1 MLAVARIG
9 LMKIASHPPATANPQ
24 SKHGVYLRRG
34 ETAMSSSLTGNGI
47 AGEGEG
53 IAKEKVDTADTPARP
68 GINSLETPELGHQ
81 SHIDRLAEDSAR
93 RASNRQAHNEGDIFT
108 K

>member
-1 MLAVARIG
+1 
-9 LMKIASHPPATANPQ
+9 
-24 SKHGVYLRRG
+24 
-34 ETAMSSSLTGNGI
+34 MSSSMTGNGS

-68 GINSLETPELGHQ
+68 GVNSLNRPEPGHQ
-81 SHIDRLAEDSAR
+81 SKVDSLAEDSALR
-93 RASNRQAHNEGDIFT
+93 GMNRQAHNDGDIFT

>member
-1 MLAVARIG
+1 
-9 LMKIASHPPATANPQ
+9 
-24 SKHGVYLRRG
+24 
-34 ETAMSSSLTGNGI
+34 MSSSLTGNGI

-53 IAKEKVDTADTPARP
+53 IAKEKVNTADTPARP
-68 GINSLETPELGHQ
+68 GINSLETPEPGHQ
-81 SHIDRLAEDSAR
+81 SHIDRLAEDSAK